1 MTTAKRARMTRKIQ
15 MKDNDLLLVIDMQNV
30 YKRGGKWQCL
40 DTEGAARNILKVI
53 GSGAR
58 NVVFTRFIAD
68 ESHPRGVWAQY
79 NRKYADVNG
88 DAYANEMIDELKEPL
103 RKFPLYTKSVYSSAR
118 IPEVLEMCRRARRV
132 VVGGVVAEC
141 CVLSTVL
148 SLIDEGIYVV
158 YLTDGVS
165 GLDKPK
171 EDAVTLTF
179 SGLSPLHVKMMTTEE
194 YLKEE

>member
-1 MTTAKRARMTRKIQ
+1 
-15 MKDNDLLLVIDMQNV
+15 MKSNDLLLVIDMQNV
-30 YKRGGKWQCL
+30 YKSGGKWQCL
-40 DTEGAARNILKVI
+40 DTEGAAQNVLRII
-53 GSGAR
+53 DSGAQ

-68 ESHPRGVWAQY
+68 ERQPRGVWAQY

-88 DAYANEMIDELKEPL
+88 DMYANEMIDELKEPL
-103 RKFPLYTKSVYSSAR
+103 KKFPLYTKSVYSSAR
-118 IPEVLEMCRRARRV
+118 IPEVLEFCRRAGRV

-158 YLTDGVS
+158 YLTDAVS
-165 GLDKPK
+165 GLDKAK

-179 SGLSPLHVKMMTTEE
+179 SGLSPLHVKMMTTDE
-194 YLKEE
+194 YLREK